1 MLILPEQPQSIG
13 KTLDAGIKLYLASF
27 KSVIVLSLMYGFISV
42 IPQLLMSRV
51 APAMRA
57 GHWGTIV
64 PIFFALFFFNL
75 LLINALVYRIGM
87 VARDTPVS
95 LGAALK
101 LGLKRLLPVIFG
113 SILYG
118 LSVALG
124 LVLLIVP
131 GIILMFSLFFFSAAI
146 ILDGVGMRASL
157 GLSHRLV
164 WGNWWRTT
172 TVLSVIAI
180 ISFAFYI
187 GLGALIGV
195 AVGMSVGNNAALV
208 QQLVQP
214 VIALFSA
221 FLTPL
226 FYSILVVLYH
236 DLKVRKQGTDIAAR
250 LESAFVAA

>member
-13 KTLDAGIKLYLASF
+13 KTLDTGIKLYLASF
-27 KSVIVLSLMYGFISV
+27 KSVILLSLLYGFIAI
-42 IPQLLMSRV
+42 IPQLMMPRL
-51 APAMRA
+51 APAMQARQ
-57 GHWGTIV
+57 WGTIV
-64 PIFFALFFFNL
+64 PIFFAVFFFNL

-101 LGLKRLLPVIFG
+101 QGLKRLLPVIFG

-124 LVLLIVP
+124 FVLLIIP

-146 ILDGVGMRASL
+146 ILDGVSMGASL
-157 GLSHRLV
+157 RLSHRLV

-172 TVLSVIAI
+172 TVLSVIGI

-187 GLGALIGV
+187 GLGALTGA
-195 AVGMSVGNNAALV
+195 AVGMSAGNNPVLV

-214 VIALFSA
+214 VVALFSA

-226 FYSILVVLYH
+226 FYSILIVLYH
-236 DLKVRKQGTDIAAR
+236 DLKIRKQGTDIAAR